1 LPITKDW
8 FLNQGNVIASVTW
21 PKRPF
26 FRAETV
32 ENTVTKNQQLRGP
45 FLGSVSQQ
53 SNLLCT
59 SQRIASAKSASQ

>member
-1 LPITKDW
+1 MLKYSTI
-8 FLNQGNVIASVTW
+8 VIASVTW

-45 FLGSVSQQ
+45 FLGRRFLAKQ
-53 SNLLCT
+53 SFDFKE
-59 SQRIASAKSASQ
+59 IASLRNTRNDVS